1 MIMIMF
7 ILHLK
12 DKNQAEGEDLTTLL
26 PVKSVDWNF
35 GCYQVSHFEV
45 WDTSMFVLGDKML
58 F

>member
-1 MIMIMF
+1 MI

-12 DKNQAEGEDLTTLL
+12 EKNQAEGEDLTTLL

-35 GCYQVSHFEV
+35 GCYQVSHFGV